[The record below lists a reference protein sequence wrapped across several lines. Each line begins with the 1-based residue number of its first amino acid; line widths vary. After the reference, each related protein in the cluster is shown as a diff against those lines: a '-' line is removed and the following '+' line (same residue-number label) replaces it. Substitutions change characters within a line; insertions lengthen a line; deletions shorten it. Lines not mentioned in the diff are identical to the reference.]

1 MARHAFGQTFAY
13 HALIRLAPIRASG
26 ENRLGFAAP
35 GPATASRPGARL
47 PFRGKRGDYF
57 KGLYWDGSGMWLIAK
72 RLEKGRFVWPP
83 IVDGTMTLTP
93 ALLSAVAEAE
103 RDRHPRG
110 GVAEVKRDQRQRGRI
125 SVVPSHG
132 AVASARP
139 ASWCPSPSSRRRCGG
154 CASYG
159 IRASRYRQSPTAW
172 PPDAGV
178 SISPPDRRRSV
189 GSCETIAAA
198 GD

>member
-1 MARHAFGQTFAY
+1 MSNLVARGSPCVRPDICLPRLNKACPNPSKWRESLG
-13 HALIRLAPIRASG
+13 IRGA
-26 ENRLGFAAP
+26 
-35 GPATASRPGARL
+35 RPGYRVSAL
-47 PFRGKRGDYF
+47 ALACPFRGKRGDYF

-103 RDRHPRG
+103 RDRTRER
-110 GVAEVKRDQRQRGRI
+110 VAEVKRDQRQRGRI
-125 SVVPSHG
+125 SLAPCHG

-139 ASWCPSPSSRRRCGG
+139 ASWCPSPSSRRRSGG

-159 IRASRYRQSPTAW
+159 IRASRYRQSPT
-172 PPDAGV
+172 
-178 SISPPDRRRSV
+178 R
-189 GSCETIAAA
+189 
-198 GD
+198 